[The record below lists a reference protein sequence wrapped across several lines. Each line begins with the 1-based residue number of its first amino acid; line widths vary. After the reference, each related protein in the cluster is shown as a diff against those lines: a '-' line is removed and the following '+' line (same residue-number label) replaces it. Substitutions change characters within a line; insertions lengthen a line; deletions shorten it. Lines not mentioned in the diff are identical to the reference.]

1 MKVAYSQGVAKV
13 SYGILKRKE
22 FVLGAPHSVSRLN
35 NMRTWQVKRLAGKLE
50 KLDFEGKMPI
60 LDDVRANISLREKIR
75 HDGSVCTVSDSLG
88 SAVGLTTLKKS
99 RIVEFKVDRETA
111 NQPQMSRMNLWEI
124 VLEKNA
130 ANGLKN
136 AAKAEIKSR
145 EKKEERVLTVAI
157 LGAGILVSVLE
168 LAFKPVFA
176 IVPEPAWIGRFFDLS
191 VIMIG
196 TYAMWC
202 LRDIFRLHRHIV
214 RTFKRRPDIFDKWMD
229 MQKGGK

>member
-1 MKVAYSQGVAKV
+1 MKIAYSNGAAKV

-22 FVLGAPHSVSRLN
+22 FVLGAPHASPRLN

-60 LDDVRANISLREKIR
+60 LEGVRANISLREKIR

-88 SAVGLTTLKKS
+88 SAVGLTTL
-99 RIVEFKVDRETA
+99 RRGQIVEFKVDRETA
-111 NQPQMSRMNLWEI
+111 SQPKLSRMNLWEI

-136 AAKAEIKSR
+136 TAKAVIKAR
-145 EKKEERVLTVAI
+145 EKKEERLLTAAI
-157 LGAGILVSVLE
+157 LGAGILVSALE
-168 LAFKPVFA
+168 LAFKPIFA

-196 TYAMWC
+196 TYALWC
-202 LRDIFRLHRHIV
+202 LRDIFRMHRHIV
-214 RTFKRRPDIFDKWMD
+214 RTFKRRPDMFDKWMD
-229 MQKGGK
+229 MQMGGR